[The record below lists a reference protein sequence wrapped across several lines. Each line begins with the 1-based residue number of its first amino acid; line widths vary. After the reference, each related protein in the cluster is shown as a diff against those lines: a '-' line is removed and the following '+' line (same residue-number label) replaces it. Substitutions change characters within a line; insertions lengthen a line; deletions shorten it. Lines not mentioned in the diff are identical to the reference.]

1 MDILKG
7 LIEATE
13 AEPFAEVN
21 GHKIYDFQGAVNVT
35 NRKLAEE
42 KIGMKDI
49 DLGDREVKDGGLGF
63 KRSRADAVAVNPELF
78 TMNRYRK
85 VTDADGKTTYEVV
98 TDYRAITEQ
107 KTGLIYK
114 NAIPVFVIGKQGK
127 GLTVLGVKNITDT
140 EFVDEFRG
148 ALDVDSM
155 KDVLRAI
162 ERHGV
167 KEPAKEKLVF

>member
-1 MDILKG
+1 MDILKS

-63 KRSRADAVAVNPELF
+63 KRSRADAGAA
-78 TMNRYRK
+78 T
-85 VTDADGKTTYEVV
+85 
-98 TDYRAITEQ
+98 
-107 KTGLIYK
+107 
-114 NAIPVFVIGKQGK
+114 PVFVIGKQGK